1 MMIYDITAIY
11 TESQS
16 KRNSGERPTR
26 EQMRAEFEKI
36 DKQLLPFLPRL
47 SRKSMRKWNRHAR
60 TEDKNNL

>member
-26 EQMRAEFEKI
+26 EQMPAELEKI
-36 DKQLLPFLPRL
+36 DKQVTAALTKTQQKKHEEKKQARQ
-47 SRKSMRKWNRHAR
+47 NR
-60 TEDKNNL
+60 TQK